1 MNSILVTGCNRG
13 IGLGLIKVLV
23 NSTKPLKHIIATC
36 RNPEQALVNHKFAIS
51 FNFVPTLFLF
61 LRWLGCFDFC
71 EPTHSHT
78 RNTTLTVLENQHFFF
93 FHFIFREQKLTVQWD
108 WCHFSLWENKKIS
121 VEFPRRN
128 KLDNI
133 VENENRIFVEIDVNA
148 GQEQQGLLL
157 VRLASVRLNTHTLD
171 VNHL

>member
-93 FHFIFREQKLTVQWD
+93 FILFFVNKNLRFSGTGAILVYGKIKKILWNSLDAINSIILLKTRIE
-108 WCHFSLWENKKIS
+108 FSLELMWTLGKNNKVYCS
-121 VEFPRRN
+121 FGW
-128 KLDNI
+128 LQFD
-133 VENENRIFVEIDVNA
+133 
-148 GQEQQGLLL
+148 
-157 VRLASVRLNTHTLD
+157 
-171 VNHL
+171 